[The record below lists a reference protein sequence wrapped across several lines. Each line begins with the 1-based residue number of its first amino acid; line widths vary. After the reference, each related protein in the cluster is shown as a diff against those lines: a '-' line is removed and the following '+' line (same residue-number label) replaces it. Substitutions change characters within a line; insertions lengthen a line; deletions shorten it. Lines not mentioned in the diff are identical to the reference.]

1 MTDTPSE
8 PPHHPAP
15 LTGIRGARIRDS
27 TIAFLGYTALM
38 LVLERRLRGTG
49 GPGIIPFELARTA
62 ARAES
67 IMTRWGPR
75 GRRAARTSLW
85 LDFGYMLAYGVL
97 VGLHVDRARRMLGHS
112 PTPLLMV
119 AGAVAGD
126 AVEGV
131 SLLKVLSGSRIAVN
145 ARRAHLAASTKF
157 ALLIAA
163 GGYVVAARVGERPG
177 DGSVP
182 GSTAGSAPPLSVR
195 DAALAEVSS
204 HRRLL
209 RTGRDGRLLSAAMLP
224 LLERRP
230 PAGYGVLTT
239 TGRRTGIPRS
249 KCVRVIRRGDRAY
262 LVALRP
268 PHLAVSR
275 PDAVQAWV
283 LNMRADPRV
292 RLRIGDG
299 AFDGAA
305 FEITGAPDLARAR
318 AAICDTV
325 YPFDYGECLLHLR
338 GVPTRSKIRR
348 LHRYWFDTGIPVVIR
363 LN

>member
-1 MTDTPSE
+1 
-8 PPHHPAP
+8 
-15 LTGIRGARIRDS
+15 
-27 TIAFLGYTALM
+27 
-38 LVLERRLRGTG
+38 
-49 GPGIIPFELARTA
+49 
-62 ARAES
+62 
-67 IMTRWGPR
+67 
-75 GRRAARTSLW
+75 
-85 LDFGYMLAYGVL
+85 
-97 VGLHVDRARRMLGHS
+97 
-112 PTPLLMV
+112 
-119 AGAVAGD
+119 
-126 AVEGV
+126 
-131 SLLKVLSGSRIAVN
+131 
-145 ARRAHLAASTKF
+145 
-157 ALLIAA
+157 
-163 GGYVVAARVGERPG
+163 
-177 DGSVP
+177 
-182 GSTAGSAPPLSVR
+182 
-195 DAALAEVSS
+195 
-204 HRRLL
+204 
-209 RTGRDGRLLSAAMLP
+209 MLP